1 MGEIEIVEA
10 FKARWVLVNVFKIV
24 ICWGEKMKFCQNVYY
39 QNKDMLVLY
48 MSFLINNQID
58 FFLQKKHFM

>member
-1 MGEIEIVEA
+1 
-10 FKARWVLVNVFKIV
+10 
-24 ICWGEKMKFCQNVYY
+24 MKFCQNVYY